1 MDVVCV
7 IDTVVGDHLEDRIC
21 ALEEIKQAVQ
31 AAGANFQR
39 VQVNG
44 LSRLYNVPMEYV
56 SHNGVLTIPHSSSSA
71 WISGRRMCW
80 RPSTM
85 PM

>member
-44 LSRLYNVPMEYV
+44 LNRLYNVPMEHPRPV
-56 SHNGVLTIPHSSSSA
+56 S
-71 WISGRRMCW
+71 
-80 RPSTM
+80 
-85 PM
+85 